1 MINKDELNV
10 TLKNKFNEIHR
21 KKSLWGAICNKIS
34 LIIVF
39 VVVVGVTWVVQVS
52 RERLWIK
59 RCNENENVFVK
70 KIEEMYQGK
79 VKDLRA
85 RNHYYIEEASMTKA
99 HLTSLRKDL
108 AELKT
113 TNERLRET
121 ISDLENEVK
130 QHTMSII
137 DINKK
142 CNDLKPSIF

>member
-21 KKSLWGAICNKIS
+21 KKNVWGVVCNKIS
-34 LIIVF
+34 LMIVF
-39 VVVVGVTWVVQVS
+39 VVVVGVTWVVMVV
-52 RERLWIK
+52 REKLWMNMY
-59 RCNENENVFVK
+59 NENEDVFVK
-70 KIEEMYQGK
+70 KIEEMYQRK

-108 AELKT
+108 EELKI
-113 TNERLRET
+113 TNERLKAT
-121 ISDLENEVK
+121 IGDLEKEVK